1 MTQQT
6 EMHPMPVAIVGGGP
20 VGMALA
26 LFLDR
31 LGVKSVI
38 FNLDETTRWHPRGS
52 TQGSRTMEH
61 YRRLGIADAVR
72 QHGLPADHPTDVA
85 YFTRFNGPELAR
97 LPMPSADDVIAARKH
112 AAKTDQNPEPI
123 HRGNQMQ
130 VERFIF
136 AHLRT
141 RPNIEVRFGWRIES
155 FAQDGDGVTL
165 AARNIA
171 DGTAQTFRT
180 QYLVGCDGGRSD
192 VRKALGISFRGEAGL
207 EQRHFGGRWF
217 STYLR
222 APELYE
228 KFLGTRRA
236 WQYWAV
242 NPEIRSTMIAVD
254 GREEFLFRTQATTA
268 EGPPDDNVVAQLLRR
283 CTGADIDVEI
293 IGHAPWSAGV
303 ALVAEKFGEGQVW
316 LAGDAVHLFTP
327 TGGFGMNTGVDDAA
341 NLAWKLA
348 AMVQG
353 WGGNDL
359 LASYADERMPVALR
373 NTEAA
378 RQLAANINATDIGA
392 DIEQSTPAGEAARA
406 AAGNML
412 SKFAEQFASI
422 GVQLGARYDGSPIII
437 PDGTPPADSFTKY
450 QPTSI
455 PGGRAPHAWLDATHD
470 RGGSLFDRLG
480 TGFTL
485 LRLGPHA
492 PAADSMKIAAAR
504 HRIPLDVLEVADPEV
519 RDLYGCDLAL
529 VRPDQHIGWRG
540 NAIPSDCEQLLRRLV
555 GDA

>member
-1 MTQQT
+1 MPLQPEIRTA
-6 EMHPMPVAIVGGGP
+6 PVAIVGGGP
-20 VGMALA
+20 VGMLLA

-31 LGVKSVI
+31 LGVKSVL
-38 FNLDETTRWHPRGS
+38 FNLDATTRWHPRGS

-61 YRRLGIADAVR
+61 YRRLGMADAVR
-72 QHGLPADHPTDVA
+72 WHGLPMDHPTDVA

-97 LPMPSADDVIAARKH
+97 LAMPSANDVIAARKR

-130 VERFIF
+130 VERFVF
-136 AHLRT
+136 EHLRT
-141 RPNIEVRFGWRIES
+141 RPNIDVRFGWQVEGHT
-155 FAQDGDGVTL
+155 QDEDGVTL
-165 AARNIA
+165 TAREVA
-171 DGTAQTFRT
+171 GGPERQWRV

-192 VRKALGISFRGEAGL
+192 IRKALGISFRGDAGL

-228 KFLGTRRA
+228 KFLGHRRA

-254 GREEFLFRTQATTA
+254 GRAEFLFRTQATTPD
-268 EGPPDDNVVAQLLRR
+268 GPPDDKVVADYLRR
-283 CTGADIDVEI
+283 CTGADIAVEI
-293 IGHAPWSAGV
+293 LGHAPWSAGV
-303 ALVAEKFGEGQVW
+303 ALVAEKFADRRVL

-327 TGGFGMNTGVDDAA
+327 TGGFGMNTGIDDSA

-353 WGGNDL
+353 WGGADL
-359 LASYADERMPVALR
+359 LTSYEQERMPIALR

-378 RQLAANINATDIGA
+378 RQLAANINATDIGS
-392 DIEQSTPAGEAARA
+392 DIEQPSPAGEIARRA
-406 AAGNML
+406 AGDML

-422 GVQLGARYDGSPIII
+422 GVQLGARYDGSPIVAE
-437 PDGTPPADSFTKY
+437 DGAPPPDSFVNY
-450 QPTSI
+450 VPSGV
-455 PGGRAPHAWLDATHD
+455 PSGRAPHVWLDTD
-470 RGGSLFDRLG
+470 RGPGSSLFDRLG

-485 LRLGPHA
+485 LRLGSHA
-492 PAADSMKIAAAR
+492 PAAAGLLDAAAQLR
-504 HRIPLDVLEVADPEV
+504 LPLTALDLPDPDI
-519 RDLYGCDLAL
+519 RDLYGRDLVL

-540 NAIPSDCEQLLRRLV
+540 DTVPADCAQLLRRLV
-555 GDA
+555 GGA